1 MSGVYQV
8 IYCHNKVVLQITPK
22 LNGLDNNHLLL
33 LTGQLSG
40 FLGHNWVRSSTC
52 NVQWIG

>member
-8 IYCHNKVVLQITPK
+8 MYCHNKVVLQITPK

-40 FLGHNWVRSSTC
+40 FLGHN
-52 NVQWIG
+52 